1 MIEVQ
6 VSKSVLKYLMDYDVA
21 MERGQMVTASKGGYV
36 CINSELVEAI
46 ITQYCGDDLTILN
59 VSDIKNI
66 LKMCSTH
73 VIEANKLKRKHE
85 VFFEGRFVRDYRIPP
100 TPQQRTALKRRF
112 DTLTRFLIT
121 SEKRA
126 VIMVFERM
134 PSSNL
139 CSAIL
144 LCDGI
149 IEDKC
154 LIGMNGGIH

>member
-6 VSKSVLKYLMDYDVA
+6 VSKSVLKYLMDYDIA
-21 MERGQMVTASKGGYV
+21 MEKGLMIKAARGGHVTIS
-36 CINSELVEAI
+36 SELVETI
-46 ITQYCGDDLTILN
+46 IKQYCGEDLTILN
-59 VSDIKNI
+59 VTDIKNI

-73 VIEANKLKRKHE
+73 VIEHNKVKRCQE
-85 VFFEGRFVRDYRIPP
+85 VFFEGKFVRDYRIPP
-100 TPQQRTALKRRF
+100 TPPQRDALKRRF
-112 DTLTRFLIT
+112 DTLTKFLIS
-121 SEKRA
+121 SERRS

-139 CSAIL
+139 CSATL
-144 LCDGI
+144 LCDGV

>member
-6 VSKSVLKYLMDYDVA
+6 VSKPVLKYLMDYDIT
-21 MERGQMVTASKGGYV
+21 MECGQMIKSASGGHV
-36 CINSELVEAI
+36 QVNSELVEAMI
-46 ITQYCGDDLTILN
+46 QQYCGNDLTIVN

-73 VIEANKLKRKHE
+73 VIEYNKVKQRKE
-85 VFFEGRFVRDYRIPP
+85 VFFDGKFVRDYRIPP
-100 TPQQRTALKRRF
+100 TPMQRNALKRRF
-112 DTLTRFLIT
+112 DTITKFLIN

-139 CSAIL
+139 CSATL
-144 LCDGI
+144 LCDGVV
-149 IEDKC
+149 EDKC